1 MAGKKYVS
9 DYRVEKAI
17 TPSGKVETRLFYQG
31 IYYRYE
37 RSREEILR
45 LRRHILLVTVLSA
58 LLIFPLFTIS
68 AMLSH
73 IMYVVLPAA
82 FSLIPM
88 YLLLAGAR
96 RLGFADEK
104 FTREHRDKTEK
115 RISRGSL
122 WLTIFLGM
130 AVVGCVVYTCLF
142 PVVLEEILSMASLLL
157 ALAGSVTLLPHRKK
171 AKAVEIE
178 A

>member
-1 MAGKKYVS
+1 MAGRKYVS
-9 DYRVEKAI
+9 DYRIEKAI
-17 TPSGKVETRLFYQG
+17 TPSGKVETKLFYQG
-31 IYYRYE
+31 TYYRYE

-58 LLIFPLFTIS
+58 LLIFPMLMTP

-73 IMYVVLPAA
+73 TIYIILPAA
-82 FSLIPM
+82 FSLVPM

-96 RLGFADEK
+96 RLGFDEEK

-115 RISRGSL
+115 RIARASL
-122 WLTIFLGM
+122 WLTILLGTTV
-130 AVVGCVVYTCLF
+130 AGCVVYICLC
-142 PVVLEEILSMASLLL
+142 PVILEEYLCMGSLLL
-157 ALAGSVTLLPHRKK
+157 ALAGSATLLPQRKK

-178 A
+178 K